1 MKTISISVDEET
13 HERARLKA
21 AENETTVE
29 EMVKALLAGHLQP
42 PAERDETEPE
52 RRAKYLDE
60 ILASFER
67 EGVGI
72 DTSQIPSREELYDR
86 NASR

>member
-1 MKTISISVDEET
+1 MKTIRISVDEET

-29 EMVKALLAGHLQP
+29 AMIRGLLTEHLQP
-42 PAERDETEPE
+42 PSERDATEPE

-60 ILASFER
+60 ILARFER
-67 EGVGI
+67 KGVGI
-72 DTSQIPSREELYDR
+72 DTSQIPSREELYNR

>member
-13 HERARLKA
+13 YERARVKA

-29 EMVKALLAGHLQP
+29 EMVKGLLAGHLQP
-42 PAERDETEPE
+42 PAERDDTEPE

-60 ILASFER
+60 ILARFER
-67 EGVGI
+67 EGIGI
-72 DTSQIPSREELYDR
+72 DTSQMPSREELYDR
-86 NASR
+86 NAPR

>member
-29 EMVKALLAGHLQP
+29 EMVKGLLSEHLQLSS
-42 PAERDETEPE
+42 ERDETEPE

-60 ILASFER
+60 ILARFER

-72 DTSQIPSREELYDR
+72 DTSQIPNREELYDR

>member
-1 MKTISISVDEET
+1 MKTIRISVDEET

-29 EMVKALLAGHLQP
+29 EMVKDLLAGHLQSLSGL
-42 PAERDETEPE
+42 DKTEPE
-52 RRAKYLDE
+52 RRAKFLDE
-60 ILASFER
+60 ILARFER
-67 EGVGI
+67 EGIGL
-72 DTSQIPSREELYDR
+72 DTSQIPSREELYNR